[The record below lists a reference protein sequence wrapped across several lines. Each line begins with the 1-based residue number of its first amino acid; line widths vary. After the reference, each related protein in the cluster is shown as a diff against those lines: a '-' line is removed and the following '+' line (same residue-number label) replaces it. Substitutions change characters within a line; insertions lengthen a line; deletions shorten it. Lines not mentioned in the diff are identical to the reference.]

1 LSREGDKK
9 KNMTSSKE
17 QVAVDKKKGYL
28 WNELRSLGIEPIRN
42 TELNDDEEL
51 QQLAGII
58 ELSMYQDY
66 KMAFSMNGEKH
77 EEEAQSTIN

>member
-1 LSREGDKK
+1 MNEMYTCCSMRMRLKK
-9 KNMTSSKE
+9 YNRSFTY
-17 QVAVDKKKGYL
+17 YL
-28 WNELRSLGIEPIRN
+28 WNELRSLGIETKRN

-51 QQLAGII
+51 QQLADII
-58 ELSMYQDY
+58 KLSMYQDY